1 MNKILPSILDV
12 NDLEK
17 FLQTIAILNDKTEN
31 KICKMHVDIMDG
43 VFVENKFEDLTGIE
57 KVKEHG
63 FLADVH
69 LMVEEPIEMA
79 RKAIN
84 LGADWIT
91 IHYEIENFDSTFN
104 SLVDEKIPIAVSI
117 CPETD
122 VTVLKP
128 ILEQIHHVLLMSV
141 HPGKGGQAF
150 IENTYDK
157 IKEIRKFS
165 NIPIIVDGGV
175 NDSNIKAIFDAGANE
190 VVVGSYL
197 TKNIDLLNERV
208 DKLSSLI

>member
-1 MNKILPSILDV
+1 MNEILPSILNV
-12 NDLEK
+12 NNLED
-17 FLQTIAILNDKTEN
+17 FLQTITALNDKAEN
-31 KICKMHVDIMDG
+31 KICKMQIDIMDG
-43 VFVENKFEDLTGIE
+43 VFVKNKFEDLTGIQ
-57 KVKEHG
+57 KIKEYG

-69 LMVEEPIEMA
+69 LMVEKPIELA
-79 RKAIN
+79 RKAISF
-84 LGADWIT
+84 GADCIT
-91 IHYEIENFDSTFN
+91 IHYEIKDFDNTLK
-104 SLVDEKIPIAVSI
+104 SLIKEKTPVAVSI

>member
-12 NDLEK
+12 NDLED
-17 FLQTIAILNDKTEN
+17 FLQTITALNDKEEN

-84 LGADWIT
+84 LGADCIT
-91 IHYEIENFDSTFN
+91 IHYEIENFDSTFK
-104 SLVDEKIPIAVSI
+104 SLLDEKIPIAVSI

-190 VVVGSYL
+190 VIVGSYL
-197 TKNIDLLNERV
+197 TKNTDLLNERIG
-208 DKLSSLI
+208 KLSSLV

>member
-84 LGADWIT
+84 LGADCIT
-91 IHYEIENFDSTFN
+91 IHYEIKDFDNTLK
-104 SLVDEKIPIAVSI
+104 SLIKEKTPVAVSI

-122 VTVLKP
+122 VIALKP

-190 VVVGSYL
+190 VIVGSYL
-197 TKNIDLLNERV
+197 TKNTDLLNERIG
-208 DKLSSLI
+208 KLSSLV

>member
-1 MNKILPSILDV
+1 
-12 NDLEK
+12 
-17 FLQTIAILNDKTEN
+17 
-31 KICKMHVDIMDG
+31 
-43 VFVENKFEDLTGIE
+43 
-57 KVKEHG
+57 
-63 FLADVH
+63 
-69 LMVEEPIEMA
+69 
-79 RKAIN
+79 
-84 LGADWIT
+84 
-91 IHYEIENFDSTFN
+91 
-104 SLVDEKIPIAVSI
+104 
-117 CPETD
+117 
-122 VTVLKP
+122 
-128 ILEQIHHVLLMSV
+128 MSV